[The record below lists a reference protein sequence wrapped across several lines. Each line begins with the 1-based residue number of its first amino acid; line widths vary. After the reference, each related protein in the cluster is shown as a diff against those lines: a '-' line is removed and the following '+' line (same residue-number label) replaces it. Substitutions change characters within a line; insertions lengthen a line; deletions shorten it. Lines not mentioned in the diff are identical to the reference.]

1 MIKNDN
7 EVRSFRFPLFFF
19 FREEKFEIRRKA
31 RRPCL
36 ERRSYRK
43 GEGEGGARHRYA
55 GYPGHRKESETS
67 INSYFGRTL
76 DPVSCLTPSLGRREL
91 ERFGKSLEFYFGK
104 NPPSNSIPLFAHP
117 SLRIPSRVESFRER
131 LRYAWLRST

>member
-7 EVRSFRFPLFFF
+7 EVRSFRFPLFFFF

-104 NPPSNSIPLFAHP
+104 NPPPNSIPLFAHP
-117 SLRIPSRVESFRER
+117 SLRIPSNLFENVYVT
-131 LRYAWLRST
+131 LG